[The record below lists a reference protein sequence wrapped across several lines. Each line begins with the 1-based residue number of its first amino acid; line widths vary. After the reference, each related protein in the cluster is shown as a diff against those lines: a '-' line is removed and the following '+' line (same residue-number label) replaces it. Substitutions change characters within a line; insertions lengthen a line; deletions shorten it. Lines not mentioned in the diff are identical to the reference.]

1 MLDIRPV
8 GYVIGLLVVVLGA
21 MMLFPMA
28 LDYAHGDRNYLSFF
42 ASALLCAVAGG
53 TLALAC
59 ANSAGQGISL
69 RQSFLLTTG
78 VWVALP
84 FFGSIPF
91 MLGAPGLGLTDAVFE
106 AVSGMTTTG
115 STVIGPKEVGV
126 AALDR
131 LPMGTNLWRGLL
143 QWLGGLGIVIVAL
156 IFLPV
161 MKVGGMQFFR
171 SEGFDTLGKILPRA
185 LDISSALIQI
195 YLFLTV
201 ACALTFYGLGMSGFD
216 AAVHALSTVSTG
228 GFSSH
233 DMSFGMFLGAPEY
246 AAAGFML
253 ASSLPFIRFIQ
264 LTQGEF
270 RPLWRDPQVRAYL
283 RWNAYAIG
291 AVVFYELI
299 HLDRAFGDSLREATF
314 NVVSTFTGT
323 GFASVNLAEWG
334 PFPFVVL
341 IVVGLI
347 GGCTSSTVCSVK
359 VFRYLI
365 LFEAIKV
372 QIRKLRSPHSVQQLR
387 YDGRVVEDDV
397 LNAVIVFFTLFML
410 TFGILAVALSLTG
423 LGTQTAITAAW
434 TAIANI
440 GPAFGPE
447 VGPTGAVDGFP
458 VLAKWMMIL
467 GMLVGR
473 LELLSVYVLFMRRFW
488 RG

>member
-1 MLDIRPV
+1 
-8 GYVIGLLVVVLGA
+8 

-28 LDYAHGDRNYLSFF
+28 LDYTQGDRNYLAFL
-42 ASALLCAVAGG
+42 AAALICLVAGG
-53 TLALAC
+53 TTALAC
-59 ANSAGQGISL
+59 ANGAGRGISL
-69 RQSFLLTTG
+69 QQSFLLTTG

-91 MLGAPGLGLTDAVFE
+91 MLGAPGLGATDAMFE

-115 STVIGPKEVGV
+115 TTVIGPTTDGL
-126 AALDR
+126 AGLDN
-131 LPMGTNLWRGLL
+131 LPMGANLWRGLL

-185 LDISSALIQI
+185 LDISTALIQI

-201 ACALTFYGLGMSGFD
+201 ACTLTFYGLGMDGFD
-216 AAVHALSTVSTG
+216 AVVHALATVSTG
-228 GFSSH
+228 GFSSY

-246 AAAGFML
+246 AASLFML
-253 ASSLPFIRFIQ
+253 LASLPFVRFVQ
-264 LTQGEF
+264 AMQGDL
-270 RPLWRDPQVRAYL
+270 RPMWRDPQVRAYL
-283 RWNAYAIG
+283 RWNGYAIA
-291 AVVFYELI
+291 AVVAYEMV
-299 HLDRAFGDSLREATF
+299 HLDKAFGDTLREATF
-314 NVVSTFTGT
+314 NIVSTFSGT

-347 GGCTSSTVCSVK
+347 GGCTSSTGCSIK

-365 LFEAIKV
+365 LFEAIKM
-372 QIRKLRSPHSVQQLR
+372 QLR
-387 YDGRVVEDDV
+387 RLHSPNSIQSLRYAGRAVENDV
-397 LNAVIVFFTLFML
+397 LNAVIVLFTLFMMS
-410 TFGILAVALSLTG
+410 FGVLAVALSLTG
-423 LGTQTAITAAW
+423 LSTQTAITAAW
-434 TAIANI
+434 TAIANV

-447 VGPTGAVDGFP
+447 VGPTGAVDSFP
-458 VLAKWMMIL
+458 ALAKWLMIA

-473 LELLSVYVLFMRRFW
+473 LELLSVYVLFMRSFW
-488 RG
+488 RA